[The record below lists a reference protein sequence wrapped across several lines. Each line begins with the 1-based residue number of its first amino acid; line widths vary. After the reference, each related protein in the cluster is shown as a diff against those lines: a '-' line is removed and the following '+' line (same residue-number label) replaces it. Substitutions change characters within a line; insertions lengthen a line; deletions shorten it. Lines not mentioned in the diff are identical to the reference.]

1 MGGLFSK
8 KTEAPATHA
17 DAGHDL
23 SLGKGDHMDIKGTD
37 NVHMGKVDAGAGSEL
52 SFKLQ
57 NLNSMNLQN
66 LREEPQYLDLT
77 NLAPI
82 EQKLL
87 MKLQAERQYDPNAYV
102 NHLAQLLWVVQMYE

>member
-1 MGGLFSK
+1 MGTKQKKQMGGLFSK

-17 DAGHDL
+17 DTAHNSTL
-23 SLGKGDHMDIKGTD
+23 SLGKGDNMEIKGTSD
-37 NVHMGKVDAGAGSEL
+37 THLNKVDATAGSTL

-66 LREEPQYLDLT
+66 LREQPQMQTLDMT

-82 EQKLL
+82 EQ
-87 MKLQAERQYDPNAYV
+87 NFS
-102 NHLAQLLWVVQMYE
+102 